1 MGTSDIQQRA
11 ESSCRLDWLSLS
23 LFGAS
28 ASAQREQLAYCFF
41 LAQHTA
47 QGGEWEQ
54 GAGRRFF
61 ANSLYHPSGIQ
72 VRWTEPDGEGMNR
85 GLVSLDMRGDAF
97 SALNAEQ
104 RKAIYL
110 DFAEMDGFKQ
120 CSRIDSQVTVVNPH
134 ATAEFILEQVRKRE
148 VWIKGFSSYG
158 EPSQKDQW
166 GNPMTGATITW
177 GSTKGATRCR
187 TYNKQKEA
195 NWDQAAV
202 RHEVQLRKQPA
213 RDRFNALVQM
223 LRLES
228 EDQETTAEAHFVQ
241 SVLDQHMAYRDTTRL
256 AKRSD
261 AEGWPA
267 NWARDSKRPDWWKEV
282 VNVVPTEM
290 KTQWRLTKAL
300 EDAVAA
306 RDKQYGRITG
316 KWICSRVWVD
326 GAALADVRNE
336 ELTAAL
342 SRLRNEDI
350 DEVLSMVPEEDKD
363 AAAKWMIDMRRRAA
377 KQAEKLP
384 YKAEK

>member
-1 MGTSDIQQRA
+1 MGTTHIHERQ
-11 ESSCRLDWLSLS
+11 ENSCRLDWLSLS
-23 LFGAS
+23 LFAATAS
-28 ASAQREQLAYCFF
+28 TQREQLAYCFYI
-41 LAQHTA
+41 AEICSE
-47 QGGEWEQ
+47 GGDWQE
-54 GAGRRFF
+54 GSGRRFF
-61 ANSLYHPSGIQ
+61 DHSLHHPAGIQ
-72 VRWTEPDGEGMNR
+72 VRWTPPEGEGLNKGLISVDLR
-85 GLVSLDMRGDAF
+85 GT
-97 SALNAEQ
+97 ALENMTAAE
-104 RKAIYL
+104 RAAIYL

-120 CSRIDSQVTVVNPH
+120 CSRLDSQVTVVNPD
-134 ATAEFILEQVRKRE
+134 ASAEFILQQVRKRE
-148 VWIKGFSSYG
+148 VWIKGFHGYG
-158 EPSQKDQW
+158 EPADKDQW
-166 GNPMTGATITW
+166 GRPMTGATITW